1 MSHSFLA
8 FALFSVLLTVPLS
21 NVNCENILFFTG
33 CGSYSQRISVWP
45 LVAALTEKGHQVTFL
60 SAFESKNPHPN
71 VFDYVPKKLKNW
83 ATNTMDTLNVYELR
97 KKGALLPFWFIG
109 APTFGITICEE
120 IYSDPEAIAWIK
132 SSKFDLVIID
142 AFMNDC
148 AYGMAHIFNAKIIL
162 FDTTTVLPWFYDSF
176 GIPDDTSWVSDAVFS
191 FPNEMNFI
199 HRVLTAAATVYWKLF
214 RELWYLPKLEAI
226 TKKGLELDEIPSFSD
241 IEKNTSLVFITTH
254 YSQEHARAFPP
265 NVIPIGGLALTG
277 KAKPLPKDMEDFI
290 NKGKAGF
297 VYISFGTV
305 TEFSGFDEQIKKA
318 FIDAVLKFPHIQFI
332 WKLTNDIDVQL
343 PANFL
348 ISKWVPQQDLL
359 AHPKIKAFVTHAGLG
374 SVTESIYH
382 AAPLIAFPIF
392 AEQDYNAGLVESKGV
407 GIKMEITN
415 LKVEDLENAI
425 LNLTTQEKYKKQMQK
440 VSKIFRE
447 RPMTALQTA
456 LWWTEYVLKNDD
468 TDYLKPSSMNQSW
481 WVRRQVDVWLFI
493 SISFLL
499 VSITSLYTTY
509 ILMKC
514 ITKRV
519 LRSAGALPDSH
530 KNSEKKVKLT

>member
-1 MSHSFLA
+1 MVPSFLVL
-8 FALFSVLLTVPLS
+8 ALVFTAQLASVNS
-21 NVNCENILFFTG
+21 ENILFFTG

-45 LVAALTEKGHQVTFL
+45 LVAALTEKGHYVTFL

-71 VFDYVPKKLKNW
+71 VVDYVPQKLKQW
-83 ATNTMDTLNVYELR
+83 ASNTMGTLNVYELR

-109 APTFGITICEE
+109 SPTFGTTICEE
-120 IYSDPEAIAWIK
+120 IYTDPEAIAWIK

-142 AFMNDC
+142 AFMNEC
-148 AYGMAHIFNAKIIL
+148 AYGLAHIFKAKIIV

-176 GIPDDTSWVSDAVFS
+176 GIPDDTSWVSDAVYAFPGEMS
-191 FPNEMNFI
+191 FFQ
-199 HRVLTAAATVYWKLF
+199 RTFTAVSTVGWKLF

-226 TKKGLELDEIPSFSD
+226 TKKGLGLDEIP
-241 IEKNTSLVFITTH
+241 
-254 YSQEHARAFPP
+254 R
-265 NVIPIGGLALTG
+265 G
-277 KAKPLPKDMEDFI
+277 KH
-290 NKGKAGF
+290 GF

-305 TEFSGFDEQIKKA
+305 TEFSGFDEHIKKA
-318 FIDAVLKFPHIQFI
+318 FIEAVLKFPHIQFI
-332 WKLTNDIDVQL
+332 WKLTKDIDVQL

-348 ISKWVPQQDLL
+348 ISSWVPQQELL

-392 AEQDYNAGLVESKGV
+392 AEQDYNADLVESKGV

-415 LKVEDLENAI
+415 LKSEDLENAI
-425 LNLTTQEKYKKQMQK
+425 SRLTTEENYKKQMQK

-468 TDYLKPSSMNQSW
+468 LGFLKPASMHQSW
-481 WVRRQVDVWLFI
+481 WVRRQIDVWLF
-493 SISFLL
+493 
-499 VSITSLYTTY
+499 VSIYAVFSSIISLYMTY
-509 ILMKC
+509 IFMRC
-514 ITKRV
+514 VTKRI
-519 LRSAGALPDSH
+519 LRRYSSDGDITQS
-530 KNSEKKVKLT
+530 KNKAKLN